1 MIIGLTGAN
10 ASGKGEA
17 ACYLRSKS
25 FKYYSLS
32 DILREEA
39 KARGIESSRENLIRL
54 GNELREKNGSS
65 VLADFVIKK
74 IKDKNNYIIDSIRN
88 PFEIEALRKL
98 HNFTLVGIDAP
109 VGIRFKR
116 IVSRKRPGDPETL
129 KEFMEKEKM
138 ENIPSPANQQLGI
151 CLKMADTIIINDS
164 TIEEFHKK
172 ISDVIE
178 KNAESGLKNENSV
191 KKI

>member
-17 ACYLRSKS
+17 AGYLKSKG
-25 FKYYSLS
+25 FEYYSLS

-39 KARGIESSRENLIRL
+39 KARGIKPSRENLIRL
-54 GNELREKNGSS
+54 GNELREKNGPS

-88 PFEIEALRKL
+88 PSEVEAFRKVRG
-98 HNFTLVGIDAP
+98 FTLVGVDAP
-109 VGIRFKR
+109 VEIRFKR

-129 KEFMEKEKM
+129 KEFMEKERM
-138 ENIPSPANQQLGI
+138 ENMPSPANQQLGT
-151 CLKMADTIIINDS
+151 CLKMADTVVINDS
-164 TIEEFHKK
+164 TVEEFHKK
-172 ISDVIE
+172 ISDAIE
-178 KNAESGLKNENSV
+178 KNENIL

>member
-17 ACYLRSKS
+17 ASYLKLKG
-25 FKYYSLS
+25 FEYYSLS

-39 KARGIESSRENLIRL
+39 KSRGIESSRENLIRL
-54 GNELREKNGSS
+54 GNELREKNGPS

-74 IKDKNNYIIDSIRN
+74 IKNKNNYIIDSIRN
-88 PFEIEALRKL
+88 PSEVEALKKMRDFIL
-98 HNFTLVGIDAP
+98 IGVDAP
-109 VGIRFKR
+109 VEIRFER

-138 ENIPSPANQQLGI
+138 ENIPSPANQQLET
-151 CLKMADTIIINDS
+151 CLKMADMIIINGS

-172 ISDVIE
+172 ISNVIE
-178 KNAESGLKNENSV
+178 KNENSF